1 MIFRQLFDKESST
14 YTYLIADATTR
25 ETILIDTVL
34 EQHER
39 DLKLIKELELTL
51 KYCIDT
57 HIHADH
63 VTGMGKMKE
72 ATQCQI
78 GMPHDPDVQ
87 HADFLLKGGDSLL
100 VGPLQIKVLATPGHT
115 DHHLTYWVGDKIF
128 TGDTLLI
135 RGCGRTDFQSGS
147 SKALYHSIHDVLF
160 KLPKETFV
168 YPGHDYNGYTVS
180 TIGEEL
186 AYNPRFKNRTEQ
198 DFESLMKD
206 LNLAPPKKIDISVPA
221 NKLCG
226 IS

>member
-14 YTYLIADATTR
+14 YTYLIADQITR
-25 ETILIDTVL
+25 EAILIDTVL

-39 DLKLIKELELTL
+39 DFKLIKELNLTL
-51 KYCIDT
+51 KYCVDT

-63 VTGMGKMKE
+63 VTGMGKMKQ

-78 GMPHDPDVQ
+78 GMPQDPAVNG
-87 HADFLLKGGDSLL
+87 ADFLLKDGDLL
-100 VGPLQIKVLATPGHT
+100 TVGHFKVNVMATPGHT
-115 DHHLTYWVGDKIF
+115 DHHLTYRVDDKIF

-147 SKALYHSIHDVLF
+147 SKALYHSIQNILF

-180 TIGEEL
+180 TIGEEML
-186 AYNPRFKNRTEQ
+186 HNPRFKNRTEH
-198 DFESLMKD
+198 DFEVLMENLK
-206 LNLAPPKKIDISVPA
+206 LAPPKKIDISVPA
-221 NKLCG
+221 NKKCG
-226 IS
+226 F